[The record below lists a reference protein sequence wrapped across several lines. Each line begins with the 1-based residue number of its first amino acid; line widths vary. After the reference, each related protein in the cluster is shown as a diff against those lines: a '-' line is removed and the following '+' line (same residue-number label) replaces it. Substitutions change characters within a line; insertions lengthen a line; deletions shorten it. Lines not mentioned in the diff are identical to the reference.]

1 MTRMETIAV
10 VTTTALLGTT
20 KPELRVKR
28 MGSDCSDQS
37 DHQNSVARPVELHD
51 EKVQHCSPIRCCFL
65 PIIKTM
71 TPIMT
76 SMIHDDGM
84 MRMTMTKAARMIMMI
99 IIVIMVAMM
108 NGDTGDVVVDGSD
121 DEDGDG
127 DVVHAVCWSS
137 LR

>member
-1 MTRMETIAV
+1 METIAV

-20 KPELRVKR
+20 KPELRVNR

-37 DHQNSVARPVELHD
+37 DHHNSVARPVELHD

-65 PIIKTM
+65 PIILKTM

-99 IIVIMVAMM
+99 IIVMMVAMM

-127 DVVHAVCWSS
+127 DVVHAVCWSC

>member
-1 MTRMETIAV
+1 MIAAIRATTR
-10 VTTTALLGTT
+10 TASQDQLNSTT
-20 KPELRVKR
+20 KRSSIVPP
-28 MGSDCSDQS
+28 SD
-37 DHQNSVARPVELHD
+37 VV
-51 EKVQHCSPIRCCFL
+51 FL